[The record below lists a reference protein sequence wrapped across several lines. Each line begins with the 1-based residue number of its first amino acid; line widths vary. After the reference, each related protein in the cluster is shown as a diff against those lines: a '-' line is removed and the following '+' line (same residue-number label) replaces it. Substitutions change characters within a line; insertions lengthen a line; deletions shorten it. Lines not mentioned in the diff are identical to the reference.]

1 MSARRLVAPLLLA
14 LAAVTAAH
22 VVARAD
28 GKNREEKLKDDRA
41 RVTAAGFWIYDDYD
55 AARKEAQRTDK
66 PMIVALRCIP
76 CEHCVKLDEELVETD
91 PRLQPLLD
99 RFVRVRLIRTNGLD
113 LSTFQF
119 DTDQSSAVFLLRA
132 DGTIYGRYG
141 TRSASQDDGDGTSVQ
156 GLACALEKALEI
168 HAAWPRDREALA
180 AKRGPKPRVATPE
193 RYPSLKDRY
202 GPTLAADG
210 PQVPSCIHCHQIGD
224 AERTEVL
231 KRGPLPEELFFPYPN
246 PRALGLG
253 LDPDTCA
260 SVASVTPDSS
270 AAAAGF
276 VPGDELLQLDGQPIL
291 STADVQWVLHHT
303 AARGGSLDAIVR
315 RGEDEV
321 KLVWKLAKGWRREDA
336 MSWRVSTWPLRQR
349 ALGGMRLESADG
361 ELRVKHVGR
370 FPPHDR
376 AKKAGIKPGDV
387 LVSFD
392 GEDGFTRE
400 DDVLWHAQ
408 GRAVKSRTV
417 SVVLRRG
424 DRRIEVDLPIGP

>member
-141 TRSASQDDGDGTSVQ
+141 TRSV
-156 GLACALEKALEI
+156 
-168 HAAWPRDREALA
+168 PRLC
-180 AKRGPKPRVATPE
+180 PKIIPDVTRLWITP
-193 RYPSLKDRY
+193 L
-202 GPTLAADG
+202 
-210 PQVPSCIHCHQIGD
+210 
-224 AERTEVL
+224 
-231 KRGPLPEELFFPYPN
+231 
-246 PRALGLG
+246 
-253 LDPDTCA
+253 
-260 SVASVTPDSS
+260 
-270 AAAAGF
+270 
-276 VPGDELLQLDGQPIL
+276 
-291 STADVQWVLHHT
+291 
-303 AARGGSLDAIVR
+303 RGGVPHR
-315 RGEDEV
+315 RF
-321 KLVWKLAKGWRREDA
+321 
-336 MSWRVSTWPLRQR
+336 
-349 ALGGMRLESADG
+349 
-361 ELRVKHVGR
+361 VGR
-370 FPPHDR
+370 QD
-376 AKKAGIKPGDV
+376 
-387 LVSFD
+387 
-392 GEDGFTRE
+392 
-400 DDVLWHAQ
+400 LWARLF
-408 GRAVKSRTV
+408 GKSC
-417 SVVLRRG
+417 
-424 DRRIEVDLPIGP
+424 P

>member
-141 TRSASQDDGDGTSVQ
+141 TRSASQDDGDGTSVP
-156 GLACALEKALEI
+156 GLACALEKE
-168 HAAWPRDREALA
+168 
-180 AKRGPKPRVATPE
+180 PE
-193 RYPSLKDRY
+193 RRY
-202 GPTLAADG
+202 ADADEG
-210 PQVPSCIHCHQIGD
+210 RRPQAHGC
-224 AERTEVL
+224 
-231 KRGPLPEELFFPYPN
+231 
-246 PRALGLG
+246 
-253 LDPDTCA
+253 
-260 SVASVTPDSS
+260 
-270 AAAAGF
+270 
-276 VPGDELLQLDGQPIL
+276 
-291 STADVQWVLHHT
+291 
-303 AARGGSLDAIVR
+303 
-315 RGEDEV
+315 
-321 KLVWKLAKGWRREDA
+321 
-336 MSWRVSTWPLRQR
+336 
-349 ALGGMRLESADG
+349 
-361 ELRVKHVGR
+361 
-370 FPPHDR
+370 
-376 AKKAGIKPGDV
+376 
-387 LVSFD
+387 
-392 GEDGFTRE
+392 TR
-400 DDVLWHAQ
+400 
-408 GRAVKSRTV
+408 GRATSCLT
-417 SVVLRRG
+417 
-424 DRRIEVDLPIGP
+424 